1 MIYALI
7 LSFISLYIFWRI
19 LLKEDSEFTIWDF
32 FNYASLIDIISFLFL
47 IVMLYLL
54 IAGGWFI
61 IYDTILTS
69 YHRNHPCDECRF
81 IQYEKKY
88 FDKQHN
94 EIKEF
99 EYKWDHC
106 KTLNWF

>member
-1 MIYALI
+1 MIYILI
-7 LSFISLYIFWRI
+7 LSGISLYILWRI
-19 LLKEDSEFTIWDF
+19 LSKGDSEFTIWDF
-32 FNYASLIDIISFLFL
+32 FKYASPIEIILFLFL
-47 IVMLYLL
+47 IVAFYLL

-61 IYDTILTS
+61 IYDSALTS

-88 FDKQHN
+88 FDKQRN